1 MYALVADGKLKEQEF
16 QFHTVYYRDYMKN
29 CKFYKFCKDV
39 YGTK

>member
-16 QFHTVYYRDYMKN
+16 QFHTVYYRDYMN